1 MKSDIEIAQSIP
13 LKPIREIA
21 ESIGLSE
28 DDIVP
33 YGRFMAKIPLK
44 SLESRSDVPDGK
56 LVLVTA
62 MSPTSMGEGKTTT
75 TIGLGQALN
84 RIGKRAMM
92 AIREPSLGPCM
103 GLKGGAAGGGYSQV
117 LPMEDINLHFTGD
130 FHAIT
135 SAHNLLAAVVD
146 NHLHQRLNPEI
157 NPRHVVWKRVIDMND
172 RSLRSIILG
181 LEDKGLN
188 GVMREDGF
196 EITAASEVMAVLCL
210 STGLRDLKERL
221 SRIIVGYDYLGKP
234 IFARDVGATG
244 AMAALLKH
252 AINPNLVQSVEGTP
266 VLVHGGPFAN
276 IAHGC
281 NTVIATRMALKLSD
295 YTVTE
300 AGFGVDLGAEKFF
313 HIKCRTSGLNPSAV
327 VLVVTWRAYVLHGM
341 GNIRKHL
348 DTLSRF
354 GVPAAVSINRFLS
367 DRDGDLM
374 ELKSRLEDLGVDAV
388 ITDCR
393 ERGGEGG
400 LELAEKV
407 VSLCERPSELRMLY
421 DLNDDIRTKV
431 ETVAKNVYGAS
442 GVEFSSQA
450 LKDIRHIEN
459 MGYAGLPVCI
469 AKTQSSLTDNPKIP
483 GFPDEPFTIHV
494 NSAKVSAGAGF
505 VVISTGKILSMP
517 GLPKSPAAL
526 SIDIDEEGNITG
538 LF

>member
-354 GVPAAVSINRFLS
+354 VVPAAVSINRFLS